1 MQQANEEL
9 EQYGRKLCLRTHGIP
24 TVDNETSEE
33 VLDMVKSLIKET
45 SSDIPDVVIDRA
57 HWIGKSYK
65 DKKSNACCK
74 IIIVHFTTFKHRT
87 MLMLSLS

>member
-57 HWIGKSYK
+57 H
-65 DKKSNACCK
+65 
-74 IIIVHFTTFKHRT
+74 
-87 MLMLSLS
+87 